1 MNLNTIDLTPILQ
14 AVIALLAAIIT
25 AKLIPWIKSKTTAQ
39 QQSALLATVRI
50 LVYAAEQLYG
60 AGKGDEKLD
69 YVCNQ
74 LRERGYEVN
83 RAEIEATVYAE
94 MKNVLPLQALNAQ
107 EIRETAGAAET
118 DSDATEDAEDNA
130 DSKSDATEGEDDNAE
145 SKPDAANNHDVNGYG
160 WF

>member
-39 QQSALLATVRI
+39 QQSALMTTVHI
-50 LVYAAEQLYG
+50 LVYAAEQIYG
-60 AGKGDEKLD
+60 AGKGEEKLD

-83 RAEIEATVYAE
+83 RAEIDATVYAE
-94 MKNVLPLQALNAQ
+94 FKNVLPLQALTAQ
-107 EIRETAGAAET
+107 EIHEIADAQEAET
-118 DSDATEDAEDNA
+118 DDAEDAENDA
-130 DSKSDATEGEDDNAE
+130 DSKA
-145 SKPDAANNHDVNGYG
+145 DAANNDDVNGYG
-160 WF
+160 WL

>member
-94 MKNVLPLQALNAQ
+94 MKNMLPLQALTAQ

-118 DSDATEDAEDNA
+118 DTDCTEDAEDDVESKSDATEDA
-130 DSKSDATEGEDDNAE
+130 DAEE
-145 SKPDAANNHDVNGYG
+145 YG
-160 WF
+160 RVEF

>member
-39 QQSALLATVRI
+39 QQSALMTTVHI
-50 LVYAAEQLYG
+50 LVYAAEQIYG
-60 AGKGDEKLD
+60 AGKGEEKLD

-94 MKNVLPLQALNAQ
+94 LKNVLPLQALTAQ
-107 EIRETAGAAET
+107 EIHQIADTAEADA
-118 DSDATEDAEDNA
+118 DATEDAEDNA
-130 DSKSDATEGEDDNAE
+130 DSKSDAADGEDDNAD
-145 SKPDAANNHDVNGYG
+145 SKPDAANNHDVNGFG
-160 WF
+160 WL

>member
-107 EIRETAGAAET
+107 EIRETAGVAET
-118 DSDATEDAEDNA
+118 DADCTEDAEDDADSKPDATDDAEDDA
-130 DSKSDATEGEDDNAE
+130 DSKSDAAEDADAE
-145 SKPDAANNHDVNGYG
+145 NMAV
-160 WF
+160 